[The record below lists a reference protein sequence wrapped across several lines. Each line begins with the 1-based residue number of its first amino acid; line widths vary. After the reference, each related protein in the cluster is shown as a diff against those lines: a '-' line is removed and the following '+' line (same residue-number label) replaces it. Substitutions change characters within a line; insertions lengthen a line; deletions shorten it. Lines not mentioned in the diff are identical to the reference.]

1 MGAIIGPT
9 LPSLLFFKTHRH
21 MLNDENMVVDTPD
34 SSKIK
39 LDHVVIRFA
48 GDSGDGMQLTGSQF
62 SDTSAML
69 GNDIAT
75 FPNYPAEIRAPEGS
89 IYGVSGF
96 QVHIGE
102 VEISTPGDDVD
113 VLVAMNPAALKTNFS
128 AVQQGKT
135 IIVDIDEFTTKN
147 LTKAGYDRNPL
158 DDGSLGSYVIIKAP
172 ITQLSREV
180 IKDIGLDNNS
190 MNRTRNMFALG
201 MVFWM
206 FSRPLDYTI
215 KFLEKKFGS
224 KPNIFEA
231 NVRVLKA
238 GYHYAETLELLPSAF
253 TVLPAK
259 MTEGTY
265 RIIMGNTATAWGF
278 LAAAEKSGKQLFLGS
293 YPITPASD
301 ILHELSAHQHF
312 GVVTFQAEDEIAGI
326 CSAIGAAFAGDLA
339 ITTTSGPGLAL
350 KSEAIGLAVMTELP
364 IIVVDVQRGGPSTGL
379 PTKTEQAD
387 LLQAMYGRNG
397 ECPVIV
403 LAASTPANCFDFAY
417 EASRLAMEHMTP
429 VILLT
434 DGYIANGSAP
444 WRIRSVKDMQAITPA
459 KSPDAGT
466 EADWMPYL
474 RDPETLAR
482 QWALPGIPGFE
493 HRIGGLEKEDFTG
506 HICYE
511 PENHEHMVKRRA
523 EKVQR
528 VENYIPELQVD
539 GAPSGELLVVGW
551 GGTYG
556 SLITAVK
563 SLHETGH
570 SIGLAQFNYL
580 NPFPRNTR
588 EVLSR
593 YKKIVVCEL
602 NLGQFATLLRSKFPE
617 FQFLQYNKV
626 QGLPFTVLE
635 LNEHFRSLLSK
646 S

>member
-1 MGAIIGPT
+1 M
-9 LPSLLFFKTHRH
+9 S
-21 MLNDENMVVDTPD
+21 NDEKTVVGASDTA
-34 SSKIK
+34 KIK

-113 VLVAMNPAALKTNFS
+113 VLVAMNPAALKTNFN

-135 IIVDIDEFTTKN
+135 IIVDSDEFTSKN
-147 LTKAGYDRNPL
+147 LAKAGYDHNPL
-158 DDGSLGSYVIIKAP
+158 EDDSMGSYVIIKAP
-172 ITQLSREV
+172 ITQLSREA

-190 MNRTRNMFALG
+190 INRTRNMFALG

-215 KFLEKKFGS
+215 KFLEKKFGH

-265 RIIMGNTATAWGF
+265 RIIMGNMATAWGF

-326 CSAIGAAFAGDLA
+326 CSAIGASFAGDLA

-364 IIVVDVQRGGPSTGL
+364 LVIVNVQRGGPSTGL

-397 ECPVIV
+397 ESPVIV
-403 LAASTPANCFDFAY
+403 IAASTPANCFDFAY

-459 KSPDAGT
+459 AAPAPGT

-482 QWALPGIPGFE
+482 QWALPGTAGFE

-511 PENHEHMVKRRA
+511 PDNHEHMVKRRA

-528 VENYIPELQVD
+528 VENFIPELQLD
-539 GAPSGELLVVGW
+539 GAESGDLLVIGW

-556 SLITAVK
+556 SLHVAVK

-570 SIGLAQFNYL
+570 SIGLAHFNYM
-580 NPFPRNTR
+580 NPMPRNTR

-593 YKKIVVCEL
+593 FKKIVVCEL

-617 FQFLQYNKV
+617 FQFMQYNKV

-635 LNEHFRSLLSK
+635 LNEHLGALLQK